1 MNATKQVVHYSEIAP
16 THISEGSRVF
26 LVPIAHPDTTNVTN
40 GNLVYTSP
48 VVSYEEETGI
58 IETANTV
65 YVPA

>member
-1 MNATKQVVHYSEIAP
+1 MNATKQVVRYSEIVP

-26 LVPIAHPDTTNVTN
+26 LVPIDHPDSTNVTN
-40 GNLVYTSP
+40 GHFVTTSP